1 MAALLGVV
9 GPDCHQVQHLVD
21 QVGDEPGEMALGQPV
36 LQRRGQQQDL
46 VRVER
51 PEPLVRRRRTALRLP
66 LLNRLDLEQP
76 IPTTHT
82 AIIPYEQS

>member
-1 MAALLGVV
+1 MKGKC
-9 GPDCHQVQHLVD
+9 P
-21 QVGDEPGEMALGQPV
+21 QPV

-51 PEPLVRRRRTALRLP
+51 PKPLVHRRRTTLRLP
-66 LLNRLDLEQP
+66 LLDRLNLEQP

-82 AIIPYEQS
+82 VIIPHE